1 MSYEVLKQEINQ
13 THQTCHDIVKW
24 KLILVSS
31 ISAVSFGLTGEKV
44 PRDFHLL
51 LLLLPLVCAYSDLL
65 YYQNLLRIF
74 VLATF
79 LRSQTSSNPVI
90 QYEKFVSETRKAK
103 IFNLELFSQ
112 VVSSLIFSLAAVAA
126 LYLEIR
132 NPTFPETDLLWPLR
146 IITAAWLMGMA
157 LIIATFLSFLWLGIG
172 DSIKRN
178 CGTEA
183 PRYRYVCSYFLLIAV
198 LAYVLPGYLKSFLPD
213 ASSCRSIDRLSSCKA
228 HRPAHS
234 SPS

>member
-31 ISAVSFGLTGEKV
+31 ISAVSFGLTAEKV

-79 LRSQTSSNPVI
+79 LRSQTSSDPVI
-90 QYEKFVSETRKAK
+90 QYEKFVSETRKAR

-132 NPTFPETDLLWPLR
+132 NPTFPETDSLWSLR

-157 LIIATFLSFLWLGIG
+157 LIIATFLSFVARNRRLDNKKLWSRSTQV
-172 DSIKRN
+172 SI
-178 CGTEA
+178 C
-183 PRYRYVCSYFLLIAV
+183 VLVFLLIAL
-198 LAYVLPGYLKSFLPD
+198 LAYVLPGYLKSLLPA
-213 ASSCRSIDRLSSCKA
+213 ASSCPSIDHLSSCKA